1 MEKPWASRSGGRGI
15 NREFLIISSQPNV
28 YCTSFLCS
36 PHFSL
41 LMRATYQK
49 KKNSMKEEIEG
60 KTAVIELQVTEYR
73 KKFYITHQLNTFS
86 ALQCHYWNCE
96 LRFEAVLSLKRKETL
111 CCFHSIFHLLC
122 SSSSR

>member
-28 YCTSFLCS
+28 YCTLFLCS

-49 KKNSMKEEIEG
+49 KNSMKEESEG
-60 KTAVIELQVTEYR
+60 KTAVIVLQVTEYR

-96 LRFEAVLSLKRKETL
+96 LRFEAVLSLKHKETL